1 MVENTRTTVA
11 SKKLKAKSR
20 QSRIKVLESLS
31 DRITK

>member
-1 MVENTRTTVA
+1 MVENTRTDGWEQETE
-11 SKKLKAKSR
+11 SG

>member
-1 MVENTRTTVA
+1 MVESTRTDCCEQETE
-11 SKKLKAKSR
+11 SG